1 MTFCVDLHDLKQ
13 NMHDIYT
20 ALTLCL
26 SFYDYRFGI
35 LTLLFQY
42 NRLYIFS
49 ALQYT
54 DSSTNPVQVLR
65 IDCEAPMTTERTTTI
80 STQATESVISS
91 TMRTT
96 GDVTISDPTTDTSKK
111 FENPPMTT
119 DPTTGNYIIMH
130 TVNHNNTKAKGQ
142 LKYSILNLAFN
153 FLNSTSAL

>member
-1 MTFCVDLHDLKQ
+1 MHDLKQ
-13 NMHDIYT
+13 NKHDIFT
-20 ALTLCL
+20 ALTLCV

-42 NRLYIFS
+42 NRVYIFS

-54 DSSTNPVQVLR
+54 DRSSDPAQVLR

-80 STQATESVISS
+80 STQATESVRSS

-96 GDVTISDPTTDTSKK
+96 GDVTISDPTTDTSKQ
-111 FENPPMTT
+111 FANPSMTT
-119 DPTTGNYIIMH
+119 DPTTGSYIIID
-130 TVNHNNTKAKGQ
+130 TVNHDNTKGQ
-142 LKYSILNLAFN
+142 LKYSIVILAFN

>member
-1 MTFCVDLHDLKQ
+1 MHDLKQ
-13 NMHDIYT
+13 NIHDIFT

-42 NRLYIFS
+42 NRVYIFS

-54 DSSTNPVQVLR
+54 DRSSDPAQVLR

-80 STQATESVISS
+80 STQATESVRSS

-96 GDVTISDPTTDTSKK
+96 GDVTISDPTTDTSKQ
-111 FENPPMTT
+111 FENPSMTT
-119 DPTTGNYIIMH
+119 DPTTGSYIIID
-130 TVNHNNTKAKGQ
+130 TVNHDNTKDKGQ
-142 LKYSILNLAFN
+142 LKYSIVILAFN

>member
-1 MTFCVDLHDLKQ
+1 MHDLKQ
-13 NMHDIYT
+13 NIHDIFT

-42 NRLYIFS
+42 NRVYIFS

-54 DSSTNPVQVLR
+54 DRSSDPAQVLR

-80 STQATESVISS
+80 STHATESVRSS

-96 GDVTISDPTTDTSKK
+96 GDVTISDPTTDTSKQ
-111 FENPPMTT
+111 FENPSMTT
-119 DPTTGNYIIMH
+119 DPTTGNYIIID
-130 TVNHNNTKAKGQ
+130 TVNHDNTKAKGQ
-142 LKYSILNLAFN
+142 LKYSIVILAFN